1 MSMDVLKE
9 DLKNNRLRNLYLF
22 YGPEEYL
29 KKYYLEA
36 IEKQLLNDGLRA
48 LNRVV
53 MEGKADIIKIID
65 NCETLPV
72 LSEKK
77 VVIVKN
83 SGIFKAKKSGGEKG
97 KGKVPGDD
105 LAAFLQNVPGHVCL
119 VFYEEE
125 IDKRLKLVEIIKKNG
140 LVVEFAFQKPA
151 ELTKWVV
158 KVFKAFNKDIDM
170 MTATQLVDSSELGMN
185 EILNEINKVVL
196 FVGDRTRVTAKDI
209 EEVCTRSI
217 KGRIFDLTDAIAGKD
232 GSRAIKL
239 LDDMVILKEP
249 IPKILY
255 MITRQFRQILEMK
268 LLMEK
273 GLSVNEAASQ
283 MGITPYAA
291 GKVLKQSK
299 SFTVDTLKRAIEQ
312 SLELDIA
319 VKTGMINDR
328 IAVELLISEFST

>member
-1 MSMDVLKE
+1 
-9 DLKNNRLRNLYLF
+9 
-22 YGPEEYL
+22 
-29 KKYYLEA
+29 
-36 IEKQLLNDGLRA
+36 
-48 LNRVV
+48 
-53 MEGKADIIKIID
+53 
-65 NCETLPV
+65 
-72 LSEKK
+72 
-77 VVIVKN
+77 
-83 SGIFKAKKSGGEKG
+83 
-97 KGKVPGDD
+97 
-105 LAAFLQNVPGHVCL
+105 VCL

-170 MTATQLVDSSELGMN
+170 MTASQLVDSSELGMN